1 MGANDTCM
9 MGAKQVTLP
18 ISCVTH
24 CVLFDYFQ
32 AIHTQGFTPTSPF
45 STLCGLEWLKKVHKL
60 NSIVPLAYAHFTI
73 LIILLLPH
81 HHQCIASVYSI
92 SICRGGPFSTA
103 EYGICWTPSLAPC
116 SSMNKLLCSPH
127 SSTTLLHLWGLLSTA
142 IYGILLNST
151 SLARLLLHS
160 PAIVLST
167 LQP

>member
-1 MGANDTCM
+1 MTRAWWGPSKWPCSLAVSPIVFYLTFS
-9 MGAKQVTLP
+9 KQYTHKVSSLLP
-18 ISCVTH
+18 HFNFVWIGMIKT
-24 CVLFDYFQ
+24 
-32 AIHTQGFTPTSPF
+32 
-45 STLCGLEWLKKVHKL
+45 KKMHRL
-60 NSIVPLAYAHFTI
+60 NSIVPLAYARFHI

-81 HHQCIASVYSI
+81 HHRCIASVYSI

-127 SSTTLLHLWGLLSTA
+127 SSTTLLHLWGLLSA
-142 IYGILLNST
+142 AMYGILLNST
-151 SLARLLLHS
+151 SLARLLLHE